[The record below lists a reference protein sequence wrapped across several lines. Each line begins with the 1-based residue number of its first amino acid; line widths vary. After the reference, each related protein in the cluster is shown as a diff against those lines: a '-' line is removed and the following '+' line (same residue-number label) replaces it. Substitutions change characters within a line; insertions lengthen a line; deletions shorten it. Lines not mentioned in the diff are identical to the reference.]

1 MMVRTFLF
9 VAGSPAIDFLNT
21 EAVMEGQ
28 PVDLL
33 EDERALQRWL
43 AESGLGAIKPT
54 EGHLGEAK
62 ALRAELRRIF
72 LRLADGGRLRPPDLA
87 AINETLRGSG
97 SHLELELRNGRP
109 VLQTTTE
116 RATPAFLIAKAAA
129 EFLSTA
135 DLSRVRRCEG
145 HGCIL
150 VFYDT
155 TRSHTRRWCSMAG
168 CGNRAK
174 AAAHYERIKRS
185 ER

>member
-1 MMVRTFLF
+1 MVRTFLF

-33 EDERALQRWL
+33 EDESDLQRWL
-43 AESGLGAIKPT
+43 SESGLGTIKST
-54 EGHLGEAK
+54 KAHLREAK
-62 ALRAELRRIF
+62 ALRAELRRLF
-72 LRLADGGRLRPPDLA
+72 LRLAEGARLRPSDLA
-87 AINETLRGSG
+87 AINETLGGTG
-97 SHLELELRNGRP
+97 SHFELELREGRP

-116 RATPAFLIAKAAA
+116 RATPSFLIAKAAA

-150 VFYDT
+150 VFCDA
-155 TRSHTRRWCSMAG
+155 TRSRTRRWCSMAG

-174 AAAHYERIKRS
+174 AAAHYERIR
-185 ER
+185 RDAR